1 MEKLSKINFR
11 QGKYILPAILYPLIL
26 LAGYFFIDLFHTE
39 KADIGDSTMQTT
51 EYLNPELPQPKV
63 SDELGGKYENCYV
76 VTALGNLAALQFSEG
91 DLVFATMR
99 FQSREYNGQTYMDI
113 IATELIKK

>member
-1 MEKLSKINFR
+1 
-11 QGKYILPAILYPLIL
+11 
-26 LAGYFFIDLFHTE
+26 
-39 KADIGDSTMQTT
+39 
-51 EYLNPELPQPKV
+51 
-63 SDELGGKYENCYV
+63 V